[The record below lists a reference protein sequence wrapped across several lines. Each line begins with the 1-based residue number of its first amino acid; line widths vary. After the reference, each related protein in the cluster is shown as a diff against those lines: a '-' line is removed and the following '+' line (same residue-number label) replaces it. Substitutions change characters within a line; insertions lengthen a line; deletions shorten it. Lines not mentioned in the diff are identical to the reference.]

1 MNSASMLLI
10 WGSSLFY
17 FLVEQLVL
25 FWLNVLKLGLNI
37 LDFIVYIYYV
47 LRNDK
52 IRDGLL

>member
-25 FWLNVLKLGLNI
+25 LWLNVLKLGLNI
-37 LDFIVYIYYV
+37 LNFIVYIYYV